1 MARILSIEEAFGT
14 GPVAETAQPKETP
27 TTEQPVEVEQV
38 AEPVEKSGSRILS
51 MEEAFG
57 VPSVST
63 QAVPTD
69 TDEEAPKNTMDDLV
83 KNKDWLTDAEVIY
96 QHEKGEKFKGSD
108 AELDYW
114 FRNRHSRLG
123 NDLTSIGLTA
133 ADALDMS
140 DEVKLAWANSL
151 DTWDNT
157 EATLGSFGNAVY
169 QALTDPTTVGATF
182 AGFGVGG
189 IAKLFGQKGAA
200 LAAKFA
206 FKDQLK
212 KALGE
217 KVSKEAAEEF
227 IQTGASKAITGEAL
241 KAARKQAAKNLAINR
256 GGTQFATGSA
266 WGAADNLLR
275 QSFKIDVEAA
285 TDDPRKT
292 ETDYGELAFAALGVG
307 LGAGILGT
315 GGMLATKL
323 GNKKAVKKLVRQAEL
338 EDAAKPKVAEQTVPY
353 AVVDGKNGA
362 RVIANDAQDTLE
374 EGGTL
379 TLDIGEK
386 VSPKNLKD
394 INDELAESGFST
406 LEEIADGKYAT
417 KKIATLREV
426 KPAEAGKARTKIQKI
441 VGRVKRGI
449 YSNPVIAKS
458 TKEFEEEL
466 VQGNKLK
473 PDDEKLTMAEIKTEA
488 KKLRNEAKTAT
499 DRAAIAQRRRESD
512 RVYSERVV
520 ASSFKRLEK
529 AIAKDLGIKNISGLS
544 TAQSR
549 LINSALKGN
558 QEASAEVARIAPKV
572 SEELGLMR
580 GNIKQL
586 QENLLET
593 GAIREGSDLESK
605 ILTSMGKKGDE
616 AELYLTTSY
625 EKFDN
630 PNWSKEVTTREG
642 KGGKTI
648 LDTAK
653 EFVVE
658 EAGKRDTAFG
668 AVKAKFQRGEAL
680 SADEQKIYNNFMGP
694 DGEVNTTINRILD
707 ANEDDVIKAFSQSP
721 ILGRGP
727 LKILDKKKDIPE
739 QIRILMGEYQD
750 PITNYARTVKRLN
763 QTLAQINYEK
773 EIVDLAE
780 KGFLS
785 GVRVGD
791 SGTPGFGRVTGA
803 LPRRAGL
810 ADPLEEAGKDLNTGM
825 DGIYAYPEIAD
836 AIINGN
842 EVSQVNFAPFQN
854 YLALQAHTR
863 AAKTV
868 YSITA
873 IARNFTGAGWMSLG
887 AGYMSPRNLKEIPK
901 VMKGLYNMGD
911 EELNEVM
918 EKGISLGYLQSGTDL
933 GSFRAA
939 LGDAG
944 DDSFWNFTNKSLR
957 DKNSL
962 KNRAKKLNVS
972 AVKFYQSMD
981 DMWKQFAFVSEK
993 GNYRQTMIDK
1003 GLDPD
1008 GTARVIR
1015 TSDGRDVNITNLDEF
1030 AANEVAKHMQNY
1042 AGVPQFVRYA
1052 RMAPAADF
1060 LAFTTEI
1067 IRTQKNIIKTALK
1080 DIKEGRELMKSGKI
1094 AQEYVYDADGNITYD
1109 AAGKAVTRD
1118 KAGKELAGSAQSK
1131 VGQRRLGSLI
1141 AAQSAAP
1148 ALAAGSYALT
1158 GMNEKVVDK
1167 NGKEMPYTIREGYE
1181 AFDQPWQ
1188 KGSNFVYL
1196 GTPEKGRARRIN
1208 ISYLNPWA
1216 KTQDPIRAGIRAL
1229 SSGGDIDENVD
1240 KAFAESVWRPIRE
1253 TFGPSMITESI
1264 VNLAQNRNEYGKK
1277 IIGDTDTLGQKFRKG
1292 VIQAMAPF
1300 EPGIIKSARDIATG
1314 FTGPQEKTRE
1324 LFGFE
1329 IDVPVGYTR
1338 SGMEKGSDEQIF
1350 ALSGIKPE
1358 TIDIKNTLGFKAND
1372 IKRLMGESGKTFTRS
1387 YQQRTP
1393 ITTEELVEA
1402 YSDGMAKEYKYAKEM
1417 FDLISKAKS
1426 ADLNNKDIILA
1437 ITDGGLFKNR
1447 LDRDML
1453 VNLVN
1458 KGKFIPAPP
1467 KFADMNKWAISTKKR
1482 TGFKPPVREAQNE
1495 LMKVYRRYVGEVT
1508 GER

>member
-1 MARILSIEEAFGT
+1 MAAPKYVTDEEFLGISSPTPSQVQQEPEVAQEPEEASPQSQYVT
-14 GPVAETAQPKETP
+14 D
-27 TTEQPVEVEQV
+27 
-38 AEPVEKSGSRILS
+38 
-51 MEEAFG
+51 EEFLQDS
-57 VPSVST
+57 PLVST

-69 TDEEAPKNTMDDLV
+69 TGKEVPKNTMDNLV
-83 KNKDWLTDAEVIY
+83 KNKAWLTDAEVIY

-241 KAARKQAAKNLAINR
+241 KAARKQAARNLAINR
-256 GGTQFATGSA
+256 GGTQLATGSA

-292 ETDYGELAFAALGVG
+292 ETDYVELALATLGTG

-338 EDAAKPKVAEQTVPY
+338 EDAAKPKLAEQTVPY

-441 VGRVKRGI
+441 IGRVKRGI

-466 VQGNKLK
+466 IQGNKLK
-473 PDDEKLTMAEIKTEA
+473 PDDEKLTMAQIKTEA

-529 AIAKDLGIKNISGLS
+529 AIAKDLGIKKLSGLS
-544 TAQSR
+544 TTQSR
-549 LINSALKGN
+549 LLNRALKGDK
-558 QEASAEVARIAPKV
+558 EASAEVARIAPKV

-605 ILTSMGKKGDE
+605 ILTSMGKNGDE

-642 KGGKTI
+642 KDGKTI
-648 LDTAK
+648 LDTAT
-653 EFVVE
+653 EFIVE

-668 AVKAKFQRGEAL
+668 AVKSKFQRGEAL
-680 SADEQKIYNNFMGP
+680 SADEQKIYDKFMGP

-727 LKILDKKKDIPE
+727 LKILAKKQDIPE
-739 QIRILMGEYQD
+739 EIRMLMGEYQD
-750 PITNYARTVKRLN
+750 PLTNYARTVKRLN

-780 KGFLS
+780 EGFLS
-785 GVRVGD
+785 GVRIGD
-791 SGTPGFGRVTGA
+791 SGTPGFAPVSGA

-810 ADPLEEAGKDLNTGM
+810 ADPLEEAKDLNTGM

-842 EVSQVNFAPFQN
+842 EVSQVNFAPFQH

-873 IARNFTGAGWMSLG
+873 IARNFAGAGWMSLG
-887 AGYMSPRNLKEIPK
+887 AGYITPRNLKEIPK
-901 VMKGLYNMGD
+901 VMKGLYKMSD
-911 EELNEVM
+911 ENLNAEM
-918 EKGISLGYLQSGTDL
+918 EKGIALGYLQSGTDL

-944 DDSFWNFTNKSLR
+944 DDSFWNATNKSLR

-1094 AQEYVYDADGNITYD
+1094 AQEYVYDANGNIMYD

-1118 KAGKELAGSAQSK
+1118 KAGKELAGSAQAK

-1196 GTPEKGRARRIN
+1196 GAPEKGRARRIN

-1229 SSGGDIDENVD
+1229 SSGGNIDENVN

-1253 TFGPSMITESI
+1253 TFGPSMITEAA
-1264 VNLAQNRNEYGKK
+1264 VNLYQNRNEYGKQ

-1300 EPGIIKSARDIATG
+1300 EPGIIKSVRDIGTG

-1358 TIDIKNTLGFKAND
+1358 TIDIKNTLGFKVND

-1458 KGKFIPAPP
+1458 KGKFIPTPP
-1467 KFADMNKWAISTKKR
+1467 KFGDMNKWAISTKKR
-1482 TGFKPPVREAQNE
+1482 TGFKPPVKEAQNE
-1495 LMKVYRRYVGEVT
+1495 LMKVYRRYVGEIT

>member
-466 VQGNKLK
+466 IQGNKLK

-911 EELNEVM
+911 
-918 EKGISLGYLQSGTDL
+918 
-933 GSFRAA
+933 
-939 LGDAG
+939 AG

-1188 KGSNFVYL
+1188 KGSNFIYL
-1196 GTPEKGRARRIN
+1196 GAPEKGRARRIN

-1229 SSGGDIDENVD
+1229 SSGEDIDENVD

-1277 IIGDTDTLGQKFRKG
+1277 IIGDTVTLGQKFRKG

-1300 EPGIIKSARDIATG
+1300 EPGIIKSARDIGTG